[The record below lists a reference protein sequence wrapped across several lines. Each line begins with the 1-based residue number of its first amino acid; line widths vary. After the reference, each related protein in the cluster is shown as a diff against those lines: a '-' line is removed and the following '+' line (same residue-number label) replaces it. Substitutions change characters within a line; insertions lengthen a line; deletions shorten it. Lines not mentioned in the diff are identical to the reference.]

1 MGGKVHDG
9 FNVILG
15 EQPADQGAIASIADD
30 EFSMDHGLF
39 KAGAKRVEDE
49 YLLTAF
55 P

>member
-1 MGGKVHDG
+1 MGGKVHNG

-15 EQPADQGAIASIADD
+15 EQPADQGVIAGITDD